1 VTKVLTTP
9 DAGDRCRWCGRPL
22 PDPAATGRPRTYC
35 RSTCRQRDYEARRRA
50 GELGLS
56 EGELVMTRT
65 ELESLQ
71 DQLYILE
78 SAVQDVERDLA
89 GSPTKKDYED
99 AIAWLLDAARPL
111 FHR

>member
-1 VTKVLTTP
+1 
-9 DAGDRCRWCGRPL
+9 
-22 PDPAATGRPRTYC
+22 
-35 RSTCRQRDYEARRRA
+35 
-50 GELGLS
+50 
-56 EGELVMTRT
+56 MTRT